1 MILTAVISI
10 NTDLLAALLTLF
22 SLSVAHARRIAEVP
36 RLAIFMTFTSI
47 AILFG
52 VFVNLFVEHDEE
64 AESKGNDEKA
74 IPSEEEEECLEDPE
88 EHGDVDVVLLQ
99 LRMPTN

>member
-1 MILTAVISI
+1 MAVKVDRDVAELEFSNKHGRRLHQAQPSLVEEDILV
-10 NTDLLAALLTLF
+10 
-22 SLSVAHARRIAEVP
+22 
-36 RLAIFMTFTSI
+36 
-47 AILFG
+47 LFG
-52 VFVNLFVEHDEE
+52 VFDNCFVEHDEE

-99 LRMPTN
+99 LRMSTNENNQLAP